1 MMTRLRLYV
10 AGDAPNSQ
18 QARSNL
24 QALLETVGGDEYELE
39 VIDCLADPLR
49 TLTDGI
55 VVTPT
60 LLKVEPEPK
69 RTVIGNLADAV
80 VRRAE
85 QHKAPND
92 E

>member
-1 MMTRLRLYV
+1 MTMTKLRLYV

-18 QARSNL
+18 QARHNL
-24 QALLETVGGDEYELE
+24 DALLQTLVTDSYELE

-60 LLKVEPEPK
+60 LLKVEPEPQ
-69 RTVIGNLADAV
+69 RTVIGTLADPEYL
-80 VRRAE
+80 RRTIGL
-85 QHKAPND
+85 
-92 E
+92 

>member
-1 MMTRLRLYV
+1 MTQLRLYV

-18 QARSNL
+18 QAVSNL
-24 QALLETVGGDEYELE
+24 NALLKTLGANTYHLE

-60 LLKVEPEPK
+60 LLKVAPEPK
-69 RTVIGNLADAV
+69 RTVIGTLADAEYL
-80 VRRAE
+80 RRTIGL
-85 QHKAPND
+85 
-92 E
+92 

>member
-10 AGDAPNSQ
+10 AGEAPNSQ

-24 QALLETVGGDEYELE
+24 QALLETVGGEYELE
-39 VIDCLADPLR
+39 VIDCLVDPLR

-69 RTVIGNLADAV
+69 RTVIGNLADADYL
-80 VRRAE
+80 RRTIGF
-85 QHKAPND
+85 
-92 E
+92 

>member
-1 MMTRLRLYV
+1 VTTHLRLYV

-24 QALLETVGGDEYELE
+24 EALIKTVGDGVVDLE
-39 VIDCLADPLR
+39 IIDCLADPVR

-60 LLKVEPEPK
+60 LLKVAPEPR
-69 RTVIGNLADAV
+69 RTVIGTLADAEYL
-80 VRRAE
+80 R
-85 QHKAPND
+85 QTIGL
-92 E
+92 